1 MQSTTPLDA
10 ESTDRVLDEAVR
22 SQAQVAIE
30 VPAVPTP
37 INGFLIAADPAALL
51 VQLTGR
57 PNFNPADLARQDCDV
72 RIHGEQHYLFPAAIE
87 SVSTWGRSM
96 AAAVTRPERIGVVER
111 RRFRR
116 ASLAPSSRVVVQWT
130 TGDTSHRHTAA
141 LLNVSAD
148 GLACRMEEAVAGGI
162 ARDASVSASFTLP
175 WNHQTFNLDA
185 LVTNKTPASEG
196 SVILGLQFTQ
206 DARAAEQR
214 ARLRQLLKHPDAVLS
229 EAETCA

>member
-10 ESTDRVLDEAVR
+10 ESTGHALDEAMR
-22 SQAQVAIE
+22 SRAQVAIE
-30 VPAVPTP
+30 APAVPTP

-57 PNFNPADLARQDCDV
+57 PNFNPPDLARQDCEV
-72 RIHGEQHYLFPAAIE
+72 RIHGAQHYLFPATIE

-96 AAAVTRPERIGVVER
+96 AVAVKRPERMGVVER

-116 ASLAPSSRVVVQWT
+116 RSLAQSSRVVVQWT
-130 TGDTSHRHTAA
+130 TGDTRHQHTSA

-148 GLACRMEEAVAGGI
+148 GLACRMEEVVAGGI
-162 ARDASVSASFTLP
+162 KRDASVSTSFTLP
-175 WNHQTFNLDA
+175 WNHQTFKLDA
-185 LVTNKTPASEG
+185 LVTNKTPASKG

-206 DARAAEQR
+206 DARAAEPL
-214 ARLRQLLKHPDAVLS
+214 ALLRQLLKNPDAVIA